1 MQNHSLMLAP
11 FKFAPYLPT
20 LLLLML
26 LPAAT
31 NHAADLNT
39 SPNFLFVIADDCT
52 YWDMECYGGQAK
64 TPNLNR
70 LCREGMKFTSCFQ
83 AAPMC
88 SPTRHC
94 LYTGIY
100 PVKSGAYP
108 NHTFVKP
115 GTKSVAHYMQRAGYR
130 VALSGKTHIN
140 PKESFPF
147 EYSGRSNPDMDVISQ
162 WMTEC
167 KSGGTPFCL
176 FACSNEPHTPWNKGD
191 ASAYP
196 PDSLNLPE
204 FFVDTPATREGY
216 SRYLAEITYYDE
228 QVGQL
233 LDLLD
238 KHGLADN
245 TLVMVVSEQGNSFT
259 HAKWTCYDMGLQSGM
274 VVRWPGRVQPGAVT
288 DAMVEYVDVLPTFL
302 AAAMIPEPYGLDGK
316 SFLRVLTGEANRHK
330 DFSYGIH
337 TTRGINNGSDS
348 FGIRSIR
355 SSKYRYVLNLNPDTL
370 FTNAVNR
377 TDWWKEWVALSESGD
392 AHAQKMVTAYQRR
405 PGEELFD
412 VVADPHNQIN
422 LANKAELAEIKS
434 ELRERLMAWMAS
446 QGDEGNATEMRA
458 LERQWRRKNRQRKPS
473 K

>member
-1 MQNHSLMLAP
+1 MIRVAKLFPLVLFVGLA
-11 FKFAPYLPT
+11 FQAQ
-20 LLLLML
+20 
-26 LPAAT
+26 A
-31 NHAADLNT
+31 
-39 SPNFLFVIADDCT
+39 SEQPNFLFVIADDCT

-70 LCREGMKFTSCFQ
+70 LCEEGLKFTSCFQ

-115 GTKSVAHYMQRAGYR
+115 GTKSIAHYLKRSGYR

-147 EYSGRSNPDMDVISQ
+147 EFSGKSNPDMDAVDKLLG
-162 WMTEC
+162 EC
-167 KSGGTPFCL
+167 KTADTPFCL

-196 PDSLNLPE
+196 PASLQLPS

-216 SRYLAEITYYDE
+216 SNYLAEITYYDQ

-233 LDLLD
+233 LNLLE
-238 KHGLADN
+238 KHDVANN
-245 TLVMVVSEQGNSFT
+245 TLVMVVSEQGNAFT
-259 HAKWTCYDMGLQSGM
+259 SAKWTCYDMGLQSGM
-274 VVRWPGRVQPGAVT
+274 IVRWPGKVSPHTQT
-288 DAMVEYVDVLPTFL
+288 DAMVEYVDVVPTFL
-302 AAAMIPEPYGLDGK
+302 AAAKVPEPYGLDGK
-316 SFLRVLTGEANRHK
+316 SFLRVLTGEESHHK

-337 TTRGINNGSDS
+337 TTRGINNGSES
-348 FGIRSIR
+348 FGIRTIR
-355 SSKYRYVLNLNPDTL
+355 SEKYRYVLNLNPEAK

-377 TDWWKEWVALSESGD
+377 TKWWKEWVQLAESGD
-392 AHAQKMVTAYQRR
+392 EHAKKCVGDYQKR
-405 PGEELFD
+405 PPVELFD
-412 VVADPHNQIN
+412 VRRDPHNQIN
-422 LANKAELAEIKS
+422 LAGQADLAEIES
-434 ELRERLMAWMAS
+434 ELRERLMAWMTS
-446 QGDEGNATEMRA
+446 QGDEGNATEMAA
-458 LERQWRRKNRQRKPS
+458 LDHQWNRQRKR
-473 K
+473 KKAKQK